1 MGQPIVQYEAG
12 QTSYPAEAMSNTGDN
27 TTFEA
32 SFAPWSDAAG
42 FEAVIRPNGLL
53 TGGAITPRVGEDN
66 EVTVAPF
73 TAWIGGQLVEKA
85 TVTHVAA
92 SRGADGTNNHRITS
106 VVITAA
112 GNVEVQAGDDHTGFS
127 EVRGDPGAPPAIL
140 AGSIEIGQVRFT
152 THTAADVAASEIL
165 AVPGIHVERADYPV
179 YQADFGRGTITFAD
193 ALPAIHADGA
203 TKLVYV
209 SGATPL
215 FAPLAN
221 VADWVPAETTYSVS
235 SEDTY
240 DGPIGSEQAS
250 LGQASFT
257 ALGLRD
263 GINDPVVMQ
272 KGKRLWFRFRPDR
285 DRSAPYQLTQGTLGV
300 SRTFPASGGSFSA
313 SCTITSS
320 RETLDVAS

>member
-1 MGQPIVQYEAG
+1 MGNPIVQYEAG
-12 QTSYPAEAMSNTGDN
+12 QTPYPAEIMTNSGDDR
-27 TTFEA
+27 TFAA
-32 SFAPWSDAAG
+32 SFAPWSDVAG
-42 FEAVIRPNGLL
+42 FEPVIRPNGLL

-66 EVTVAPF
+66 QVTVAAL
-73 TAWIGGQLVEKA
+73 TAWIGGELVEDGPEH
-85 TVTHVAA
+85 VTAP
-92 SRGADGTNNHRITS
+92 RGTDSLPHRVTS
-106 VVITAA
+106 IVVTAA
-112 GNVEVQAGDDHTGFS
+112 GAIDVQAGTQGDTPT
-127 EVRGDPGAPPAIL
+127 EERGEAGGPPEIL
-140 AGSIEIGQVRFT
+140 AGSIEIGQVRYT
-152 THTAADVAASEIL
+152 TDGDADVAATEIF

-179 YQADFGRGTITFAD
+179 YQADFGRGEITFAD
-193 ALPAIHADGA
+193 ALPAIHASGA
-203 TKLVYV
+203 TKRVYV

-240 DGPIGSEQAS
+240 DGPIGSEQSS

-263 GINDPVVMQ
+263 GINDPVVQQ
-272 KGKRLWFRFRPDR
+272 KGRRLWFRFRPDR
-285 DRSAPYQLTQGTLGV
+285 DRSTPYQLTQGTLGV

-313 SCTITSS
+313 SCTITAA